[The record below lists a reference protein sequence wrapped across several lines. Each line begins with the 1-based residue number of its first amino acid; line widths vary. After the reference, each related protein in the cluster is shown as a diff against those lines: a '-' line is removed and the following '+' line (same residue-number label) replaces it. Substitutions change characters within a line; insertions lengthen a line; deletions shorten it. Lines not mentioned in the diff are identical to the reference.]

1 MGLSWFSCSI
11 DHRWSYMSPTH
22 CVRTASFA
30 AHWTVH
36 QKASDSSSPI
46 IFHCYHH
53 RDPSERNDGM
63 GKYVISNEKF
73 WLRTMFSSCNR
84 VKESKCVIP
93 SFSQIDKLSPILLGT
108 ILKLF
113 PIFFKQVCQTIQQL
127 KYQPGHFDKMLISLH
142 PKSSIFHT
150 LSNHWQEGKD
160 LFLQRDWWGP
170 GDPKTSYP
178 KFLNQFEKQAAW

>member
-1 MGLSWFSCSI
+1 
-11 DHRWSYMSPTH
+11 MSAPLPLQHIEPFTKKLL
-22 CVRTASFA
+22 TL
-30 AHWTVH
+30 TT
-36 QKASDSSSPI
+36 SPI

-113 PIFFKQVCQTIQQL
+113 PIFLNKFVKLFNNWNINQDTSTRCWYLYIQSPRYFTHYPTI
-127 KYQPGHFDKMLISLH
+127 
-142 PKSSIFHT
+142 
-150 LSNHWQEGKD
+150 GKKGRT
-160 LFLQRDWWGP
+160 F
-170 GDPKTSYP
+170 SYKEIDGGLGIQKP
-178 KFLNQFEKQAAW
+178 HIRNF